1 MASLLSMKRKQSKMS
16 KTETAEQVT
25 CCLWTHPSQLKASQY
40 VEQQQQQH
48 EADENA
54 LNEALEAKLRQLI
67 VSEYSS
73 RGIQHPVSLRIQG
86 HLTISQ
92 EPATQYQQTEG
103 TFWTA
108 DADICWR
115 DAAACS
121 SPFPTSVN
129 NIATRRQ
136 RAERQSPVSHSL
148 YWIATIFSVLLLLL
162 LFLLLLLWYLI
173 VLIFVLLRFIAAIN
187 ISFIHS
193 LCHRSKVL
201 KQSIHYCS
209 CDRINVFLFAQLI

>member
-1 MASLLSMKRKQSKMS
+1 MTSLWSMKRKQSTKKQAAS
-16 KTETAEQVT
+16 TETTERQVT

-40 VEQQQQQH
+40 VEQQQQQQQQH

-92 EPATQYQQTEG
+92 EPATQFQQTEG

-121 SPFPTSVN
+121 SPFPTVS
-129 NIATRRQ
+129 NITTRRQ

-148 YWIATIFSVLLLLL
+148 Y
-162 LFLLLLLWYLI
+162 
-173 VLIFVLLRFIAAIN
+173 
-187 ISFIHS
+187 H
-193 LCHRSKVL
+193 
-201 KQSIHYCS
+201 
-209 CDRINVFLFAQLI
+209 

>member
-1 MASLLSMKRKQSKMS
+1 MASFLSMKQRSSKNSKKQQKQI
-16 KTETAEQVT
+16 TESPAEQDVT

-40 VEQQQQQH
+40 VEQQQQQQH

-92 EPATQYQQTEG
+92 EPATQFQQTEG

-115 DAAACS
+115 DSCS
-121 SPFPTSVN
+121 NSSSTPFAVN
-129 NIATRRQ
+129 NTAAISATRRQ
-136 RAERQSPVSHSL
+136 RAERQSPVSYSL
-148 YWIATIFSVLLLLL
+148 Y
-162 LFLLLLLWYLI
+162 
-173 VLIFVLLRFIAAIN
+173 
-187 ISFIHS
+187 
-193 LCHRSKVL
+193 
-201 KQSIHYCS
+201 
-209 CDRINVFLFAQLI
+209 